1 MFTLLVNNAIPG
13 ANNAWTYWIEHI
25 MKKKE
30 TFGVRRAAM
39 VSKKGFMSANTSH
52 FVLSGPEIQSLNDIF
67 CKKDPEKVRLDDR
80 TYVIRQHDG
89 KHLVAFNGAKYLIVC
104 PSKTM
109 YIIVETEGRKDK
121 VDELVVFVRGLC
133 SKLSAKNY

>member
-1 MFTLLVNNAIPG
+1 MPRNGAPCHVIMVRLTHLVSCVLLRIILNILHVF
-13 ANNAWTYWIEHI
+13 E
-25 MKKKE
+25 
-30 TFGVRRAAM
+30 
-39 VSKKGFMSANTSH
+39 
-52 FVLSGPEIQSLNDIF
+52 QSLNDIF

-89 KHLVAFNGAKYLIVC
+89 KHLVAFNGSKYLIVC

-121 VDELVVFVRGLC
+121 VEELVVFVKGLC